1 MALPSFLKRKASSA
15 AQPKPPADGVDVQ
28 QARIRARRRLLG
40 AAVLLVV
47 GVITFPLLFETQP
60 RPIPLDVPIEMARKE
75 GPAAVPASPRPAK
88 PVVVPPIAIDP
99 NANVAAETPAV
110 PASTPAASPAASVRA
125 VAPEPAPPPKPVPK
139 PAPVRVPVT
148 PAKEPAKEPS
158 LAKAASSASAAEPKT
173 GRFVVQVGAFA
184 DPTAAREVRLK
195 VERLGLKTYTQVVD
209 TEGGKRTRVRIGP
222 FESREDANKVL
233 AKLKTVDLPGAVL
246 TL

>member
-1 MALPSFLKRKASSA
+1 
-15 AQPKPPADGVDVQ
+15 V
-28 QARIRARRRLLG
+28 RARRRLIG

-60 RPIPLDVPIEMARKE
+60 RPIALDIPIEIAGKDT
-75 GPAAVPASPRPAK
+75 PAAVPAVSRPVK
-88 PVVVPPIAIDP
+88 PQAAPLVAIDP
-99 NANVAAETPAV
+99 NANVVAETPSV
-110 PASTPAASPAASVRA
+110 PASTPAPAPAPSVRV
-125 VAPEPAPPPKPVPK
+125 VAPEPVAPPK
-139 PAPVRVPVT
+139 PAPKPLPVPALVPAS
-148 PAKEPAKEPS
+148 PAKEPPKELPV
-158 LAKAASSASAAEPKT
+158 AKAASSASAAEPKT

-184 DPTAAREVRLK
+184 DATAAREVRLK